1 MVGVLVPLWAKL
13 RKDFVRGLAYAV
25 FCCVSLTTFVRIE
38 TGGTLPELTIHRAIL
53 ISLFIAWCARPEL
66 RARFSELPFRRTFLF
81 WTIVNFISLL
91 LTSIAFTDS
100 LKRYLD
106 FVLEAG
112 LFYLIVG
119 TSLRTRDD
127 AIRIMRAAVLGLAV
141 VAFFAIVEH
150 YTRFNPVDRFIP
162 GYVRD
167 EVTGRDVL
175 STYQHRILLG
185 TGMAVGWPICFA
197 LLMSQ
202 WQGFPGRKALWT
214 IAAMLLSACF
224 FSQSRGPWLA
234 CAIATAVLG
243 LFGSGAIRARL
254 VVVALLAGLTFI
266 IKPGVL
272 ESLTTAAESTADV
285 DSFKGGTFR
294 YRLELWRVAWTQVSK
309 EPKRLLFGY
318 GPGSGRQTDL
328 DWTLS
333 YRGKD
338 TKIESWDN
346 QFAYDLFRSG
356 ILGSAASILLFIGV
370 WFRLLRLAR
379 EAGDADRPLLVCV
392 LASASAMI
400 FMMSNVLIFAKQLDY
415 LFWAVVAAGFTLA
428 AEPIPCQVTDAIEP
442 SHDKMGSR
450 PVQSPRGMSLDSAS
464 ELGR

>member
-1 MVGVLVPLWAKL
+1 
-13 RKDFVRGLAYAV
+13 
-25 FCCVSLTTFVRIE
+25 
-38 TGGTLPELTIHRAIL
+38 
-53 ISLFIAWCARPEL
+53 
-66 RARFSELPFRRTFLF
+66 
-81 WTIVNFISLL
+81 
-91 LTSIAFTDS
+91 
-100 LKRYLD
+100 
-106 FVLEAG
+106 
-112 LFYLIVG
+112 
-119 TSLRTRDD
+119 
-127 AIRIMRAAVLGLAV
+127 
-141 VAFFAIVEH
+141 
-150 YTRFNPVDRFIP
+150 
-162 GYVRD
+162 
-167 EVTGRDVL
+167 
-175 STYQHRILLG
+175 
-185 TGMAVGWPICFA
+185 
-197 LLMSQ
+197 
-202 WQGFPGRKALWT
+202 
-214 IAAMLLSACF
+214 
-224 FSQSRGPWLA
+224 
-234 CAIATAVLG
+234 
-243 LFGSGAIRARL
+243 
-254 VVVALLAGLTFI
+254 
-266 IKPGVL
+266 
-272 ESLTTAAESTADV
+272 LTTAAESTADV